1 MSPSVYEAIAFAM
14 RYWFIL
20 VIAIILIAVI
30 VISVREYKARKS
42 VMSRMAE
49 FAGFLEIVGGADDL
63 IGEKFGICDENL
75 IGSAYSCDICI
86 PDKGVKKKHAVIY
99 IRDDV
104 IMVRPV
110 GRSVILVNE
119 DLVKGPHA
127 LRTGDVISL
136 GNASLRVFIK
146 RKRVGNDY

>member
-49 FAGFLEIVGGADDL
+49 FAGFLEIVGGA
-63 IGEKFGICDENL
+63 E
-75 IGSAYSCDICI
+75 
-86 PDKGVKKKHAVIY
+86 
-99 IRDDV
+99 
-104 IMVRPV
+104 
-110 GRSVILVNE
+110 
-119 DLVKGPHA
+119 A
-127 LRTGDVISL
+127 L
-136 GNASLRVFIK
+136 K
-146 RKRVGNDY
+146 